1 MGHMIDLETEK
12 AEIERQMKGMEA
24 AENRYHL
31 DAMLEMMTED
41 VIVQLPGAPMIQGL
55 DAVRQMY
62 EGFFQVF
69 ISTTL
74 TSLDVHVATSG
85 EMAWQYGTH
94 VNELKTPEGRIA
106 QPGKWLCVFQKIDD
120 EWKTAAVSIS

>member
-1 MGHMIDLETEK
+1 MIELEMEK
-12 AEIERQMKGMEA
+12 SEIERQMKAMEA
-24 AENRYHL
+24 AENRHDL
-31 DAMLEMMTED
+31 DAMLEMMTKD
-41 VIVQLPGAPMIQGL
+41 VIVQLPGVPMIQGL

-62 EGFFQVF
+62 EGVFQVF

-74 TSLDVHVATSG
+74 TSLCVHVATSG

-106 QPGKWLCVFQKIDD
+106 QPGKWLCVFQKIDG
-120 EWKTAAVSIS
+120 EWKTAAACIS